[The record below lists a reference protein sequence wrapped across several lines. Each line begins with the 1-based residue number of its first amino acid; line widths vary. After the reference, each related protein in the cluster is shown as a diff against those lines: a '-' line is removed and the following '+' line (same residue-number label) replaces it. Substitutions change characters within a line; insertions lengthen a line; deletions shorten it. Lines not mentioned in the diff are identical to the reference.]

1 MFHLLVITFNP
12 KDIRFPLLRDFE
24 RERRREDNLRI
35 VHLAT
40 DSSSDL
46 FREGSN
52 RGWRKNGGRRRS
64 GVGWISPSLRF
75 AIPSYF
81 AEATREGQGVS
92 KVVSPRR
99 RRINGFRNG
108 SRGLGTGGARGRG
121 ALKPQRKITS
131 GKKRHFKRHGHV

>member
-1 MFHLLVITFNP
+1 MEE
-12 KDIRFPLLRDFE
+12 KWRKE
-24 RERRREDNLRI
+24 KERRRMDFPL
-35 VHLAT
+35 
-40 DSSSDL
+40 
-46 FREGSN
+46 
-52 RGWRKNGGRRRS
+52 
-64 GVGWISPSLRF
+64 SLRF

>member
-1 MFHLLVITFNP
+1 MFNPEDTCFHLIS
-12 KDIRFPLLRDFE
+12 KE
-24 RERRREDNLRI
+24 REREGRQFAHR
-35 VHLAT
+35 
-40 DSSSDL
+40 SSSNGFFLEKDL
-46 FREGSN
+46 FREESN